1 LWDWFADAGRIALR
15 PGVYLGLNEIRIMFS
30 FNELV
35 PLRAAVDYVTKSE
48 AEQNAARHLA

>member
-1 LWDWFADAGRIALR
+1 
-15 PGVYLGLNEIRIMFS
+15 VYLGLNEIRIMFS